1 MPEKRVRAA
10 AALTC
15 LLLTATACGADGDGD
30 GDDKPGRAQG
40 SRAAEPTEVADSRPE
55 PALTVECL
63 HAIGEQP
70 APTSATTV
78 FLGDVAL
85 ETGRRLRPDKA
96 GGNDSPHP
104 LFAKSGLMVR
114 NGAVV
119 DIEVVPAPG
128 NGTSIGWGNGR
139 PSAGAVRVPGCTTGP
154 TETSWVTFPGGYHVD
169 RPGCVTLIV
178 RSRGLQTKVHVPVG
192 ADCRVEHSADPTRGS
207 SDRLETRPPPLGSR
221 PAKPLVPSV

>member
-1 MPEKRVRAA
+1 MPEKRVRA

-15 LLLTATACGADGDGD
+15 LLLTAAACSADGDGSD
-30 GDDKPGRAQG
+30 EPGMGRG
-40 SRAAEPTEVADSRPE
+40 SRTTEPTEIADIRPE
-55 PALTVECL
+55 PALTVDCL

-70 APTSATTV
+70 APTSSTTV

-85 ETGRRLRPDKA
+85 ETGRRLQAARA
-96 GGNDSPHP
+96 GGAEYPHP

-114 NGAVV
+114 DGAVV

-128 NGTSIGWGNGR
+128 NGTSIGWGNGH
-139 PSAGAVRVPGCTTGP
+139 PSAGAVRVPGCTTGSA
-154 TETSWVTFPGGYHVD
+154 ETSWVTFSGGYYVD
-169 RPGCVTLIV
+169 RPGCVTLVV
-178 RSRGLQTKVHVPVG
+178 RSRGSQTKVHVPVG